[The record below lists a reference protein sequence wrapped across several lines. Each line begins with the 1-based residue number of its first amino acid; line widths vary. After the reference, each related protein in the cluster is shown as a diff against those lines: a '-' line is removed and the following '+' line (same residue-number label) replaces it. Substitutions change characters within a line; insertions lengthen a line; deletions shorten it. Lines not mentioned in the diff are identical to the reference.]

1 MQLIVGSQT
10 RNTSNNLFLILTKL
24 VTKQEKYKGESISVT
39 FAFDDQDIKAHKNAY
54 IVEDKSYKE
63 KIGIK

>member
-24 VTKQEKYKGESISVT
+24 VTKQEKYKGEYISVT

-54 IVEDKSYKE
+54 IVKDKKL
-63 KIGIK
+63 